1 MRFFVFLGF
10 FWNMGLKIQA
20 SSLVA
25 LKVKNL
31 PTLQETKVCSLGQED
46 SLEKGMV
53 THSSILA

>member
-1 MRFFVFLGF
+1 MRFFFFFFL
-10 FWNMGLKIQA
+10 NMGLKIQA